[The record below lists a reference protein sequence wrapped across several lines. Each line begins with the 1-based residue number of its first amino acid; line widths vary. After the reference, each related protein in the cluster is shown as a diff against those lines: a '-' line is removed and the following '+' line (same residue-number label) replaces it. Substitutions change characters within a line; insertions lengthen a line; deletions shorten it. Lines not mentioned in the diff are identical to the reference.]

1 MSRLALFSLLLF
13 TGVAFSQE
21 APDAGTPAAARADA
35 GVVSDGGTASPPRD
49 EEEERAVVREKLVTQ
64 RAALALIE
72 SRKVSALEVLEMVE
86 QRAATSTQRVKAL
99 ERDLAVFRK
108 RLVVAEREDDVTRE
122 VLREQLRRLS
132 PRLLGMY
139 RLMRR
144 RPLEVLLNAKDFS
157 AMVWR
162 SRALRATMEAD
173 LQQLRTVQRVV
184 RLRRQAA
191 TELRRLQGSLD
202 VRLGVLKEQ
211 AALARA
217 QQAALEEVVG
227 SIKGEAE
234 LARRMVRELE
244 QADSDLTVVL
254 QDMHEGPAS
263 SGFGALKGKL
273 ALPVTGPIEVGF
285 GRVVNPRFNT
295 VTVQKGVDIRAVA
308 GTPVKAVAEGTVA
321 YAGWLRGYGNLLI
334 VDHGGG
340 YHTLVAHLSEVL
352 PQVGAHVAE
361 GDVVG
366 AVGDTGSLKGAY
378 LYFELRRGGQAVDP
392 ATWWANTH

>member
-1 MSRLALFSLLLF
+1 MSRLVLLSLLLWG
-13 TGVAFSQE
+13 GVALSQDE
-21 APDAGTPAAARADA
+21 APARPSAPAEDAASQPPAPQDEAA
-35 GVVSDGGTASPPRD
+35 
-49 EEEERAVVREKLVTQ
+49 EREAIREKLSTQ

-86 QRAATSTQRVKAL
+86 QRAATSAQRVKAL
-99 ERDLAVFRK
+99 EKDLAVFRK
-108 RLVVAEREDDVTRE
+108 RLAVAEQEDAVTQE
-122 VLREQLRRLS
+122 MLRDQMRRLS
-132 PRLLGMY
+132 PRLWGMY

-144 RPLEVLLNAKDFS
+144 RPLEVLLSAKDFS

-162 SRALRATMEAD
+162 SRALRATLEED
-173 LQQLRTVQRVV
+173 LRLLRTVQRVA

-202 VRLGVLKEQ
+202 VRLGFLREQ
-211 AALARA
+211 ASLAKA
-217 QQAALEEVVG
+217 QQEALEEIVG
-227 SIKGEAE
+227 AIKGEAE

-244 QADSDLTVVL
+244 QADADLTRVI
-254 QDMHEGPAS
+254 QEMNEGPAT

-273 ALPVTGPIEVGF
+273 PFPAPGAIEVGF

-295 VTVQKGVDIRAVA
+295 VTVQKGVDIRVAA

-334 VDHGGG
+334 LDHGGG
-340 YHTLVAHLSEVL
+340 YHSLVAHLASVAQ
-352 PQVGAHVAE
+352 QVGAQVAA

-366 AVGDTGSLKGAY
+366 EVGDTGSLKGAY
-378 LYFELRRGGQAVDP
+378 LYFEIRRAGQAVDP
-392 ATWWANTH
+392 APWLSSAR